1 MGNSDLLEKI
11 LTGGMDEHLRTDL
24 LRHFFKT
31 SARRTTMIPR
41 LKDCQSQLNCDEI
54 YARMKAAAGGTG
66 VSVARLLGI
75 SPQGFNNQ
83 ITRRAISGNSIIDF
97 HLKTGV
103 SLDWLVGSWDGS
115 SGEYIDTV
123 HSSESDTAKEAN
135 HPQQKYLSLVEVY
148 DQHSGNVELK
158 WCLTKHHVCLDD
170 DNRPIPG
177 DFGALLSLIIRYQNE
192 AGTPDRVKSGGKR
205 HFQVRRLLA
214 YVLGDPQLIRHI
226 DSKSKYLTA
235 AHISGN
241 IDRPGKT
248 EFRLYSSKDE
258 CLAILNML
266 SEQNGLT
273 MIKPKFDTIAWDFLI
288 GKGSISPR
296 DWVLN
301 KLKTSMP
308 TDMSGWVST
317 GESTVGSNY
326 PQEVTIPSDSFLA
339 SWPDVTAV

>member
-1 MGNSDLLEKI
+1 MGNNDLLEQV
-11 LTGGMDEHLRTDL
+11 LTGKMDESLRTEL
-24 LRHFFKT
+24 LRYFFKI
-31 SARRTTMIPR
+31 SGRKTTRIPR
-41 LKDCQSQLNCDEI
+41 LKDCQNKLNCDEI

-83 ITRRAISGNSIIDF
+83 ITRGAISGNSIIDF

-115 SGEYIDTV
+115 SGEYIDTAD
-123 HSSESDTAKEAN
+123 SSESDTAKEVN
-135 HPQQKYLSLVEVY
+135 HPPQKYLSLVEVY

-170 DNRPIPG
+170 DNLPIPG
-177 DFGALLSLIIRYQNE
+177 DFEALLSLIIRYQNE
-192 AGTPDRVKSGGKR
+192 AGTHDRVRSGGKR
-205 HFQVRRLLA
+205 HFQVRRVLA
-214 YVLGDPQLIRHI
+214 YVLGAPQLIRHI
-226 DSKSKYLTA
+226 DSKAKYLTA

-248 EFRLYSSKDE
+248 EFRLYSSQDE
-258 CLAILNML
+258 CLAVLNML
-266 SEQNGLT
+266 AEQNGLT
-273 MIKPKFDTIAWDFLI
+273 MIKPKYDTIAWDFLI
-288 GKGSISPR
+288 GKGSFSPR
-296 DWVLN
+296 DWILN
-301 KLKTSMP
+301 KLRASMS

-317 GESTVGSNY
+317 GESMVGSDY
-326 PQEVTIPSDSFLA
+326 PQEVTIHPDSFLA